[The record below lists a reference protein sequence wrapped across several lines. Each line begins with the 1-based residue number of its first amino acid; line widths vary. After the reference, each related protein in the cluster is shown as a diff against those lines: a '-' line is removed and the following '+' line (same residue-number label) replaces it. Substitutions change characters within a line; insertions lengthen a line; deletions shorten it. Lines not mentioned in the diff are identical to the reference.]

1 MQKEGLLD
9 VWWKKRAGEIMRLWR
24 EKARGKENRKQKKE
38 TDVFTFGIGRVSNR
52 NVEWREKK
60 GT

>member
-1 MQKEGLLD
+1 
-9 VWWKKRAGEIMRLWR
+9 MRLWR

-52 NVEWREKK
+52 NVE
-60 GT
+60 